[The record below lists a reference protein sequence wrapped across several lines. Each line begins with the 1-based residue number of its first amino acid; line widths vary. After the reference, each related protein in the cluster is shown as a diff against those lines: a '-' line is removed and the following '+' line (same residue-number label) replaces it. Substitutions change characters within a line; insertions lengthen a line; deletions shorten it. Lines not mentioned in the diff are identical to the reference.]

1 MTMIQSRVEN
11 PTSSMRHDRRL
22 IAPIGNTV
30 LLIAIILVMTAY
42 GVYVQRNAGSNT
54 QLVEHRGSA
63 LPLYLGLIVGEWAL
77 FRLVLAGLRKSGTRL
92 SDVIGRPW
100 VNWKSV
106 VRDVALALGVW
117 AAWSGAEALIAR
129 VLGPDSAKGVDSLL
143 PRGVA
148 EIAAWVALSVS
159 AGICEETVFRGY
171 LQQQIKAFSG
181 SVVIAI
187 AAQALLFGISHGY
200 QGVRNMMLIT
210 VLGGIYGLMAHWRR
224 SLKPGMIAHAWTDV
238 FSGLLA
244 R

>member
-1 MTMIQSRVEN
+1 MTLIQSRVEN
-11 PTSSMRHDRRL
+11 APSSMREARRL
-22 IAPIGNTV
+22 IAPIGNTI
-30 LLIAIILVMTAY
+30 LLIAIILLMTAY
-42 GVYVQRNAGSNT
+42 GMYAQHNAGSDT

-77 FRLVLAGLRKSGTRL
+77 FRLVLAGLRKSGTRM

-100 VNWKSV
+100 VNWKGI
-106 VRDVALALGVW
+106 VRDVVLALGVW
-117 AAWSGAEALIAR
+117 AVWSGAETLITR
-129 VLGPDSAKGVDSLL
+129 FLGPDTAKGVDSLL

-171 LQQQIKAFSG
+171 LQQQLKAFTG
-181 SVVIAI
+181 SIVVGI
-187 AAQALLFGISHGY
+187 AAQAILFGISHGY
-200 QGVRNMMLIT
+200 QGVRNMMLIA

-224 SLKPGMIAHAWTDV
+224 SLKPGMIAHAWTDI

>member
-1 MTMIQSRVEN
+1 MTLIQSRVE
-11 PTSSMRHDRRL
+11 SRSGSIRADRRL

-30 LLIAIILVMTAY
+30 LLVAIILVITAY
-42 GVYVQRNAGSNT
+42 GAYVQRNVGSNT

-77 FRLVLAGLRKSGTRL
+77 FRLVLIGLRKSGTRV

-100 VNWKSV
+100 VNWKGIA
-106 VRDVALALGVW
+106 RDVALALGVW
-117 AAWSGAEALIAR
+117 AVWSGAEALITR
-129 VLGPDSAKGVDSLL
+129 VLGPDTAKGIDTLL
-143 PRGVA
+143 PRGGA

-171 LQQQIKAFSG
+171 LQQQIKAFTG

-200 QGVRNMMLIT
+200 QGVRNTMVIT
-210 VLGGIYGLMAHWRR
+210 VLGAIYGLMAHWRR